1 MCIRDS
7 LIAELAAPGT
17 PVLECYNKC
26 DLVADDEIPRG
37 QDKVAISAASGFG
50 LDALKEAVEQLLGR
64 GKHHV
69 KLLLPYAVGGMVA
82 APVSYTHLD
91 VYKRQDSMDNLILL
105 ILGLFIS
112 VLGITNIKGNI
123 STIHSYNRRKVKE
136 EDIPKYGKVVGTG
149 TLIMGVSFILG
160 YIALF
165 WSETAMA
172 VIILPGVVVGLG
184 FMLYGQFKYNKGI
197 F

>member
-1 MCIRDS
+1 
-7 LIAELAAPGT
+7 
-17 PVLECYNKC
+17 
-26 DLVADDEIPRG
+26 
-37 QDKVAISAASGFG
+37 
-50 LDALKEAVEQLLGR
+50 
-64 GKHHV
+64 
-69 KLLLPYAVGGMVA
+69 
-82 APVSYTHLD
+82 
-91 VYKRQDSMDNLILL
+91 MDNLILL

-172 VIILPGVVVGLG
+172 VIILQGVVVGLG
-184 FMLYGQFKYNKGI
+184 FMLYGQFKYNKG
-197 F
+197 FF